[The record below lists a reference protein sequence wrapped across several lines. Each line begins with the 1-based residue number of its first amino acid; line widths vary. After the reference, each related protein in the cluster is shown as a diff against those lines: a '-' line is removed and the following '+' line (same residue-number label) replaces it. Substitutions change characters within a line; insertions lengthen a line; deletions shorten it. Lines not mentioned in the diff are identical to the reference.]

1 MKYGLMGK
9 IYGYAFY
16 QMCKN
21 DLSKS
26 VSQKDIKE
34 IRREYKAIHRR
45 AKDIGSDNKLYMSY
59 TMCMFYIAMNRQ
71 TNLTAEVTYQILH
84 DGIKNSGLIQK
95 FLGTADAYL
104 DQKKMAGR
112 LKWSEKTHQKQYEND
127 WVVDILPGCDEY
139 DLGYDYTECGVCKL
153 CRDEGCL
160 ELAAYNCRIDFLLAE
175 MIGMELKRTTNMAEG
190 GSVCDFRYRKIS

>member
-9 IYGYAFY
+9 IYGYVFY

-21 DLSKS
+21 DLRKS
-26 VSQKDIKE
+26 VSKKETKE

-45 AKDIGSDNKLYMSY
+45 AKDIGNDNKLYMSY
-59 TMCMFYIAMNRQ
+59 AMCMFYIAMNRQ
-71 TNLTAEVTYQILH
+71 THLTAEETYQILH

-95 FLGTADAYL
+95 VLGNADAYL

-112 LKWSEKTHQKQYEND
+112 LKWSKKTHQKQYEND
-127 WVVDILPGCDEY
+127 WVVDILPGNGEY
-139 DLGYDYTECGVCKL
+139 DLGYDYTACGVCKL
-153 CRDEGCL
+153 CRDEGCP

-175 MIGMELKRTTNMAEG
+175 MIGMELKRTTTIAEG
-190 GSVCDFRYRKIS
+190 GSVCDFRYRKI